1 MKNSSKKKKL
11 LAVAAALAII
21 AVLSGTFAWLTAQ
34 DQRINR
40 AESAAVNDDSVTVKE
55 TRNGSNKG
63 SFRFQYRNRQCI
75 CQSFL

>member
-40 AESAAVNDDSVTVKE
+40 AESAAVNDDC
-55 TRNGSNKG
+55 KG
-63 SFRFQYRNRQCI
+63 N
-75 CQSFL
+75 LGT